1 METCRCCGQRL
12 PSIPRTTLW
21 VDDAVM
27 ALCNAAFEEAAR
39 RGSAE
44 VEVGHLL
51 LRAVRDQAMSAEL
64 RKAGI
69 ESWRL
74 EVSAERAL
82 RSERIGSTPGRPR
95 TSDGLRHL
103 LEETERVAGKRGE
116 QFSSAADLLTAL
128 ASQSFADADL
138 ATMLAGGSRSRE
150 RERLSYDYAAS
161 SSSQDR
167 ADLSA
172 PSGGYRWETREG
184 RDRGAWR
191 DREATSGR
199 VPSAHEPGR
208 VADGGVGR
216 ADGQGDGNRSWQPQ
230 RHDPAD
236 PDTGELTRRLA
247 AQERLLA
254 ELLARLPADGRGRNP
269 REQQRRTLP
278 GESGARHQW
287 LRRRARIRHITG
299 LRSLFQATRSS
310 TSHGHGDPL
319 AAGHSVE
326 RFMPGMNRPKAP
338 QAKDPLRH
346 AEIDRLDAEVET
358 DDGPETTGER
368 GKRFYLTV
376 DDDIVRAPSI
386 GPKTAARLA
395 ACGLFR
401 VGHLLACDP
410 QRISAAVGVQWITP
424 KRIADWQAQARLVC
438 TVPWLRGT
446 HAQLLVGAGF
456 ETVTKLREA
465 GASAV
470 CAAVLKFAGTRDGQ
484 SILRSGPV
492 PDMER
497 IARWLDHANLA
508 EPGRAGGLAPAEA
521 I

>member
-1 METCRCCGQRL
+1 
-12 PSIPRTTLW
+12 
-21 VDDAVM
+21 M

-39 RGSAE
+39 RGAAE

-51 LRAVRDQAMSAEL
+51 LCAVRDPTMSAEL

-103 LEETERVAGKRGE
+103 LEETERVARRRGE
-116 QFSSAADLLTAL
+116 QFASTADLLTAL

-150 RERLSYDYAAS
+150 RERLSLDYAAP

-172 PSGGYRWETREG
+172 SSGGYGWETREG

-191 DREATSGR
+191 DRDAMGR

-208 VADGGVGR
+208 VAEMGVGR
-216 ADGQGDGNRSWQPQ
+216 VHGQGDGNRAWHPQ
-230 RHDPAD
+230 RHDPAA

-254 ELLARLPADGRGRNP
+254 ELLARLPVDGRGRNP

-287 LRRRARIRHITG
+287 LRQRARIRHITG
-299 LRSLFQATRSS
+299 LHSLFQPTRSN
-310 TSHGHGDPL
+310 TSQGNGERH

-326 RFMPGMNRPKAP
+326 RFMPGMSRPKAS
-338 QAKDPLRH
+338 QAKDALRY
-346 AEIDRLDAEVET
+346 AEIDRPDAEVET
-358 DDGPETTGER
+358 DDGPEAPGER

-446 HAQLLVGAGF
+446 HAQLLVGAGY

-465 GASAV
+465 DASAV

-508 EPGRAGGLAPAEA
+508 EPGRAGGLAQAEA